1 MPEKAKGNYI
11 TEDDVDNWGLAISAT
26 AGFVPDNVDT
36 TTEQITVGLDIPTGS
51 KIRFSSTG
59 VLPGGLEADIIYYA
73 IKISTTDSIT
83 IIQVARS
90 PVNAAAETPVAIDI
104 TSLGVGT
111 HTIDV
116 GEGETLAD
124 RQAVID
130 EVEAQVERITKDYFY
145 PKTFYDFLD
154 GNGRDRL
161 FLPIRQ
167 KILSINYMAVSQVE
181 VSTIDKTGTD
191 ITSASLF
198 IGDKASENKEFETG
212 IGNWEVLTGGT
223 FESTANGQAGKYGK
237 YVKTA
242 TPTELLKLDDALG
255 TVLKYLEVGK
265 KYGITI
271 YAKRGP
277 NWDGGKVTIKCDS
290 QSKELPDLTTEF
302 VQTVFDFTAT
312 ETDATIT
319 IDCAD
324 DPTAGDELWIDA
336 LEFVQYT
343 GIAGGY
349 TVTLT
354 ISTTADYYKGNYLG
368 IKDTSERVN
377 NLWGS
382 RILGNTVTDPD
393 TEKSV
398 FTLEQPLKMTLVT
411 SPAEA
416 ADVVSIITNW
426 AYDDDCIYRS
436 PLGITHEPGALM
448 EPSEFFLNGYFPRG
462 QRNVEIKGTIGHY
475 RCPEAIKNACI
486 ILARDENDPTL
497 YEHYEFEKESMGRV
511 YSYDRGG
518 EEYLS
523 GIIECDRYLKRYVNR
538 KPILVA

>member
-167 KILSINYMAVSQVE
+167 KILSINYMAISQVE

-198 IGDKASENKEFETG
+198 VNDDKANNKAFTDG
-212 IGNWEVLTGGT
+212 VGDWKVTSTGGAT
-223 FESTANGQAGKYGK
+223 FASSTGGETDNGGKYTFDDSG
-237 YVKTA
+237 VT
-242 TPTELLKLDDALG
+242 TILTLDDKDG

-271 YAKRGP
+271 YAKKGA
-277 NWDGGKVTIKCDS
+277 NWTGGKITIKCDG
-290 QSKELPDLTTEF
+290 QSKELPDLTAEF
-302 VQTVFDFTAT
+302 VKTVFDFTANGI
-312 ETDATIT
+312 DATIT
-319 IDCAD
+319 IDCATPAAD
-324 DPTAGDELWIDA
+324 DELWIDT

-343 GIAGGY
+343 GIAGRY
-349 TVTLT
+349 TATLT

-368 IKDTSERVN
+368 IKDASERVN

-382 RILGNTVTDPD
+382 RILGNTATDPV
-393 TEKSV
+393 TKKSV
-398 FTLEQPLKMTLVT
+398 FTLEQPLKATLV
-411 SPAEA
+411 EE
-416 ADVVSIITNW
+416 DVVSIITNW
-426 AYDDDCIYRS
+426 NWDNDCIYRS
-436 PLGITHEPGALM
+436 PLGITRELGALM
-448 EPSEFFLNGYFPRG
+448 EPSEFFLNGYFPKG
-462 QRNVEIKGTIGHY
+462 HGNIEVKGTIGHY
-475 RCPEAIKNACI
+475 SCPEAIKNACI